1 MLYENHASDDGRF
14 TFAAE
19 VMGGGRPFMTH
30 CHQEMEIILVLH
42 GQVVVKSED
51 MVYTLGDG
59 DIWMAAP
66 FVSHSIESATPDSQR
81 LAMLLDLKIMGA
93 WMRREEERQRTQ
105 KILEETDLYSSH
117 WSGDTTQQVRQCIE
131 TMYYEYKSR
140 ERGWELAVKIGVNQ
154 LVLMAMR
161 EMPRR
166 TAGVSNRSMEK
177 LKDILEYVALHYCSD
192 ISLEACAGQVGF
204 NASYLSRYFK
214 AHMGVT
220 FQEYVKQLRIDR
232 ARWLL
237 RNERLPVTE
246 VGYLSGFKDIKTFNK
261 LFKNE
266 CQMTPTQYRRL
277 NES

>member
-1 MLYENHASDDGRF
+1 MLYENHYDDGRL

-19 VMGGGRPFMTH
+19 IMGGGRPFMTH
-30 CHQEMEIILVLH
+30 CHKEMEIISVLR
-42 GQVVVKSED
+42 GQVVIKND
-51 MVYTLGDG
+51 DQVYTLREGDV
-59 DIWMAAP
+59 WMAAP
-66 FVSHSIESATPDSQR
+66 FTSHSIESATPESQR

-93 WMRREEERQRTQ
+93 WMQREGEERDVH
-105 KILEETDLYSSH
+105 KLLEETDMYSGH
-117 WSGDTTQQVRQCIE
+117 WPEATTQQVRQCIQE
-131 TMYYEYKSR
+131 MYGEYKAQES
-140 ERGWELAVKIGVNQ
+140 GWNLAVKIGVNR

-166 TAGVSNRSMEK
+166 SAVVSNRSMEK

-192 ISLEACAGQVGF
+192 ISLEACAAQVGF

-266 CQMTPTQYRRL
+266 CQMTPTQYRRV

>member
-1 MLYENHASDDGRF
+1 MLYENHYNDDGRL

-19 VMGGGRPFMTH
+19 IMGGGRPFMTH
-30 CHQEMEIILVLH
+30 CHKEMEIILVLR
-42 GQVVVKSED
+42 GQVIIKND
-51 MVYTLGDG
+51 DQVYTLQEGDV
-59 DIWMAAP
+59 WMAAP
-66 FVSHSIESATPDSQR
+66 FASHSIESATPDSKR
-81 LAMLLDLKIMGA
+81 LAMLLDLQIMGA
-93 WMRREEERQRTQ
+93 WMRRGEEHQDAS
-105 KILEETDLYSSH
+105 KLLEATDLYCGH
-117 WSGDTTQQVRQCIE
+117 WPEATTPQVRQCIE
-131 TMYYEYKSR
+131 DMYREYKTQ
-140 ERGWELAVKIGVNQ
+140 ENGWELAVKIGVNR

-166 TAGVSNRSMEK
+166 PAGVSNRSMEK